1 MDRKYLVRQYNTW
14 SVVVEVP
21 KHLRS
26 KAGRVRFKRSLGTDS
41 LIEANRLKHAHV
53 ADFQRQISALEGGSE
68 HGLAVL
74 YRDAAEWK
82 PALAAAGTATQ
93 ADDQGRVEF
102 EERDFLISEVKRLAS
117 VVAEQHGDEVGKRYL
132 ATALGQGTSI
142 KDQIEGAD
150 PKQDGPWI
158 AESPDSGQTKSQH
171 KSAVRRYLAWAG
183 QFTTVEETDR
193 IKAGEYVSHLLTSS
207 GLARRTI
214 KRHLSSLSNLWL
226 WLESKGIKRENVWL
240 GHRLGKKKGKV
251 RKGLS
256 DELVLKVLNGS
267 YSTRKFAQPLKDLTR
282 LALLHGARLD
292 ELCAARTADVT
303 KREDGYWIKIGDGK
317 TESAIRE
324 IPVHSK
330 AVPIVERLLE
340 DEDEFLF
347 KGLAPGGPDEKRSWY
362 VSKAYGRYR
371 RQVEVDGPYQDFHA
385 LRNTFLELMEGV
397 EVAESTAKLL
407 VGHKRESMTYGH
419 YSKGQRVNLRSAIE
433 KVDYGPEVMK
443 AIASA

>member
-1 MDRKYLVRQYNTW
+1 
-14 SVVVEVP
+14 
-21 KHLRS
+21 
-26 KAGRVRFKRSLGTDS
+26 
-41 LIEANRLKHAHV
+41 
-53 ADFQRQISALEGGSE
+53 
-68 HGLAVL
+68 
-74 YRDAAEWK
+74 
-82 PALAAAGTATQ
+82 LAAASTATQ
-93 ADDQGRVEF
+93 TDDQGRVEF

-132 ATALGQGTSI
+132 ATAMGHGTSI
-142 KDQIEGAD
+142 KDQIEGPD

-171 KSAVRRYLAWAG
+171 KSAVRRYLEWAG
-183 QFTTVEETDR
+183 EFTTVEETDR
-193 IKAGEYVSHLLTSS
+193 VKAGEYVSHLLAKS

-256 DELVLKVLNGS
+256 DELVLKVLNGT
-267 YSTRKFAQPLKDLTR
+267 YSTRKFAQLLNDLTR

-292 ELCAARTADVT
+292 ELCATRTADVT

-347 KGLAPGGPDEKRSWY
+347 KGLIPGGPDEKRSWY

-371 RQVEVDGPYQDFHA
+371 RQVGVDGPYQDFHA

-419 YSKGQRVNLRSAIE
+419 YSKGQRVNLRNAIE
-433 KVDYGPEVMK
+433 KVDYGPKIMT
-443 AIASA
+443 AIVAR

>member
-1 MDRKYLVRQYNTW
+1 MDRKYLVKQYNAW

-21 KHLRS
+21 KHLRA
-26 KAGRVRFKRSLGTDS
+26 KAGRVRFKKSLGTDS
-41 LIEANRLKHAHV
+41 LAEANRLKHAHV
-53 ADFQRQISALEGGSE
+53 ADFQRQISALDGGPS
-68 HGLAVL
+68 HDLAAI

-82 PALAAAGTATQ
+82 PALAAASTATQ
-93 ADDQGRVEF
+93 TDDQGRVEF

-132 ATALGQGTSI
+132 ATAMGHGTSI
-142 KDQIEGAD
+142 KDQIEGPD

-171 KSAVRRYLAWAG
+171 KSAVRRYLEWAG
-183 QFTTVEETDR
+183 EFTTVEETDR
-193 IKAGEYVSHLLTSS
+193 VKAGEYVSHLLAKS

-256 DELVLKVLNGS
+256 DELVLKVLNGT
-267 YSTRKFAQPLKDLTR
+267 YSTRKFAQLLNDLTR

-292 ELCAARTADVT
+292 ELCATRTADVT

-317 TESAIRE
+317 TESAIQE

-347 KGLAPGGPDEKRSWY
+347 KGLIPGGPDEKRSWY

-371 RQVEVDGPYQDFHA
+371 RQVGVDGPYQDFHA

-419 YSKGQRVNLRSAIE
+419 YSKGQRVNLRNAIE
-433 KVDYGPEVMK
+433 KVDYGPKIMT
-443 AIASA
+443 AIVAR